1 VAVAAAI
8 SPTAAAA
15 QSQDPDLSSVAQYS
29 ESVPSS
35 TGRTGSG
42 VATLPP
48 GILGVIRL
56 QGGRDAAL
64 LEAIATE
71 ARYGAPVDVA
81 RTSSSRGASP
91 SAPAAALSAVT
102 DGDSPDIVRLLV
114 VLVATTTG
122 ALVVVLMRA
131 RRGRTA

>member
-1 VAVAAAI
+1 VSAAI
-8 SPTAAAA
+8 APTAAAA
-15 QSQDPDLSSVAQYS
+15 QAQDPDLSSVAQYS
-29 ESVPSS
+29 ESVPSA
-35 TGRTGSG
+35 TGTPGSG

-48 GILGVIRL
+48 GILGLIRL
-56 QGGRDAAL
+56 EGGRDAVL

-81 RTSSSRGASP
+81 RSGSSRGASP

-102 DGDSPDIVRLLV
+102 DGDSPDLVRLLL
-114 VLVATTTG
+114 VLAAATAG

-131 RRGRTA
+131 RRGRAA